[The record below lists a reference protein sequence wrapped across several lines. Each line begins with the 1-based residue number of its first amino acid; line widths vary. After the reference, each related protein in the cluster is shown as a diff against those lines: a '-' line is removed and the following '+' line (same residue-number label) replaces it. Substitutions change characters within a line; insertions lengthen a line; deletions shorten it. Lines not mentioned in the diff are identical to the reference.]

1 MENIL
6 ATLITMGGIVGIGLL
21 TGVLKIKVL
30 SISKEER
37 KQGKGGLYINGRKIF
52 K

>member
-21 TGVLKIKVL
+21 TGVLKIKFL
-30 SISKEER
+30 SKEER
-37 KQGKGGLYINGRKIF
+37 RQGKGGLYINGRKIF